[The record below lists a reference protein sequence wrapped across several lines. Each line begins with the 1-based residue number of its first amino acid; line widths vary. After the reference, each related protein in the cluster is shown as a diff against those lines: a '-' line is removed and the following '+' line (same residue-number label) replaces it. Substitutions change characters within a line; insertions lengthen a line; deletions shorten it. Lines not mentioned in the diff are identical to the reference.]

1 MTKRLL
7 GAPRAASD
15 SGQYQRLDAGF
26 AAAVRRSGW
35 QGRTLFAGGEDV
47 MDQSVLFWEEGKGSE
62 RTLNLTLRLR
72 RDSDRKVRDH
82 LSDMGRLDVYR
93 GSIPYPRKQI
103 VAGEVHPL
111 DRKWSL
117 VAGTAI
123 DADLD
128 GVRVRYFPY
137 ETGDDPDTTPFSAQ
151 GSLTLVREHA
161 RGQMEDMSGM
171 LAVLSDSLG
180 LDMRT
185 SSVADLEYLYLR
197 KIAWAM
203 RVDGPELEA
212 MIETLLDAPATERV
226 RALKEHLTR
235 ASGIDL
241 ASLERYDW
249 RPHFGSAYNP
259 WASAI
264 GSGEAGWPYWHRF
277 DMERSL
283 RGLLSSVY
291 LGHDLAAHAPNIGDR
306 IARIIRS
313 TGYLLSSEE
322 RWMRLGT
329 PSQSIYMPSAAAGA
343 YVPLR
348 LLRGPDDATLV
359 FHPHVLRRSDHIA
372 IAPGV
377 GAEGLSP
384 SGLKDRL
391 PIECSTVLPPH
402 CEIYFKRG
410 ISLLDWL
417 VRINLEQDLDR
428 RKVLDAFRMV
438 DIRTVRGIPVDTL
451 VQVREPK
458 TLAG

>member
-1 MTKRLL
+1 VKPLL
-7 GAPRAASD
+7 GSPRAVAD
-15 SGQYQRLDAGF
+15 AGQYQRLDAGF
-26 AAAVRRSGW
+26 ASAVRRSGW
-35 QGRTLFAGGEDV
+35 QGRTLLAGGEEV
-47 MDQSVLFWEEGKGSE
+47 MDQSLLFWEEGKGGD

-72 RDSDRKVRDH
+72 RDSDRKVRDR
-82 LSDMGRLDVYR
+82 LSDFGSLDVYR

-123 DADLD
+123 DAELD

-137 ETGDDPDTTPFSAQ
+137 ETGDDPDSTPFSAQ
-151 GSLTLVREHA
+151 GSLTLVRDSA
-161 RGQMEDMSGM
+161 RGQIEDVAGM

-180 LDMRT
+180 LDMRL

-203 RVDGPELEA
+203 RLDGPDL
-212 MIETLLDAPATERV
+212 ETLLESLQDAPAAERV
-226 RALKEHLTR
+226 SALKGHLTR
-235 ASGIDL
+235 ASGTDL
-241 ASLERYDW
+241 AGLERYDW

-264 GSGEAGWPYWHRF
+264 GSGEAGWPCWHRF

-283 RGLLSSVY
+283 RGPLSQVY

-348 LLRGPDDATLV
+348 LLRGPDEATLV

-391 PIECSTVLPPH
+391 PLDRCTAPPPQ

-438 DIRTVRGIPVDTL
+438 DIRTVRGIPVDSL
-451 VQVREPK
+451 VQVRETQ